1 MTAEGE
7 NPGRQEMVMGQ
18 GRSGFAERA
27 SWLLRLPLSTPT
39 IPFEDVQTGC
49 TLWLKLDYLLPS
61 GCTKDRMATNI
72 VAYAI
77 ASGEVTPSTVVV
89 EASSGSTS
97 IALGMVCA
105 TVGVPF
111 RAYMPKTVSGE
122 RVLMIRRLGGD
133 VVLTPAGEGMDGAV
147 AALRRDA
154 AAETDVYAARQ
165 FENPRNVF
173 AHQHSTGPELIQQV
187 GVRLDGFVAGVGTGG
202 TLMGV
207 AHALRDHGF
216 DTAIAQAMPTAT
228 FTAEGDPEVVGGIPG
243 IVEGMSRLLDP
254 EAVGLEAPVLV
265 PEPEAL
271 ATTREFTRRGLGIGP
286 SSGLNIAAARRLAA
300 RLGPGHHVGTIL
312 PDRMER
318 YFSTALFDDV
328 AAEL

>member
-1 MTAEGE
+1 MDHVQS
-7 NPGRQEMVMGQ
+7 R
-18 GRSGFAERA
+18 FIERA
-27 SWLLRLPLSTPT
+27 SWLLRLPLVTPT
-39 IPFEDVQTGC
+39 ISFEDKRTGC

-61 GCTKDRMATNI
+61 GCTKDRMATSI
-72 VAYAI
+72 VAHAI
-77 ASGEVTPSTVVV
+77 ASGDVSPSTVVA

-97 IALGMVCA
+97 IALSMVCA

-133 VVLTPAGEGMDGAV
+133 VVLTPAEQGMGGAV
-147 AALRRDA
+147 AALLQDSGTEA
-154 AAETDVYAARQ
+154 DMYAARQ

-216 DTAIAQAMPTAT
+216 DTIVARAMPTAT

-243 IVEGMSRLLDP
+243 VVEGMSQLLDP
-254 EAVGLEAPVLV
+254 GAVGLGDPVLV
-265 PEPEAL
+265 PEPEAM
-271 ATTREFTRRGLGIGP
+271 ATAREFGRLGLGIGP

-300 RLGPGHHVGTIL
+300 DLGPGHHVGTVL

>member
-1 MTAEGE
+1 
-7 NPGRQEMVMGQ
+7 VVGQ
-18 GRSGFAERA
+18 GRSTLSERA
-27 SWLLRLPLSTPT
+27 SWLLRLPLETPT
-39 IPFEDVQTGC
+39 IPFEDDATGC
-49 TLWLKLDYLLPS
+49 TLWLKLDHLLPS
-61 GCTKDRMATNI
+61 GCTKDRMATSI
-72 VAYAI
+72 VAHAI
-77 ASGEVTPSTVVV
+77 ASGEVSPTTVVV

-133 VVLTPAGEGMDGAV
+133 VVLTSAEQGMDGAV
-147 AALRRDA
+147 AAMLRDCGT
-154 AAETDVYAARQ
+154 EPDLYAARQ

-173 AHQHSTGPELIQQV
+173 AHRHSTGPELIQQV
-187 GVRLDGFVAGVGTGG
+187 GVRLHGFVAGVGTGG

-207 AHALRDHGF
+207 AHALRDHGY
-216 DTAIAQAMPTAT
+216 DTVVARAMPTAT
-228 FTAEGDPEVVGGIPG
+228 PHPEGRPEVVGGIPG
-243 IVEGMSRLLDP
+243 IVDGMSRLLDP
-254 EAVGLEAPVLV
+254 DAVGLDEAVQV
-265 PEPEAL
+265 PEPEAM
-271 ATTREFTRRGLGIGP
+271 ATAREFGRRGLGIGP

-300 RLGPGHHVGTIL
+300 RLGPGHHVATVL